1 MINQTLARHI
11 LIKTNEVLNA
21 NAARSRLRL
30 LRARI
35 LNGADFNELARAS
48 SDDPGSAVKGG
59 DLGWLSPGDTIS
71 PFEKTMNS
79 LEVDAISEPFETQFG
94 WHIVQVL
101 GRRDR
106 DSTDEVRRAKAA
118 EALQKRKIDEELQSW
133 FRQIRDEAYI
143 EYRLDE

>member
-1 MINQTLARHI
+1 M
-11 LIKTNEVLNA
+11 
-21 NAARSRLRL
+21 

-35 LNGADFNELARAS
+35 LNGSDFGELARAN

-59 DLGWLSPGDTIS
+59 DLGWLSPGDTI
-71 PFEKTMNS
+71 PAFEKTMDR
-79 LEVDAISEPFETQFG
+79 LGDDEISEPFETQFG

-106 DSTDEVRRAKAA
+106 DSTQEVQRAKAA
-118 EALQKRKIDEELQSW
+118 EELRRRKVEEELQAW

-143 EYRLDE
+143 EYRLEE